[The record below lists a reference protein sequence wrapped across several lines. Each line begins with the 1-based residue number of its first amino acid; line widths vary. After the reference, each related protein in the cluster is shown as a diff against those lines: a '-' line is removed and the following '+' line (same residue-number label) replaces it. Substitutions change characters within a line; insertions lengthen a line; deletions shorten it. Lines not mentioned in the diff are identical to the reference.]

1 MKSKDYEWTVVQN
14 RLEELKQVR
23 GTGNVQSIL
32 HFLRTSMDRDLG
44 GITNPS
50 LYQKS
55 RVGTKNLIDEFI
67 TTSADTISI
76 ILDLTNKPPFDMEAS
91 KHILEQLLVTQQT
104 FGRTALLLSGG
115 STFVMNHIG
124 VVTTL
129 WDTHLLPRVISGSSA
144 GGVVGAVLCA
154 STDAEIPL
162 ILDTLGKGDLC
173 IFESNGRIENALR
186 RIRRLL
192 ATGALFDNAH
202 LTSLLR
208 ELLGDITFQEAYD
221 RTGRI
226 LNIGVSVPYHHELLC
241 LLNYLTAP
249 DVVLWS
255 AV

>member
-1 MKSKDYEWTVVQN
+1 MIVQN
-14 RLEELKQVR
+14 RLEELKRVR
-23 GTGNVQSIL
+23 YTGNVNTIL
-32 HFLRTSMDRDLG
+32 HYLRTSMDRNLG

-50 LYQKS
+50 LYRKC
-55 RVGTKNLIDEFI
+55 RVRTKDLIDEFI
-67 TTSADTISI
+67 TMSADTVSMV
-76 ILDLTNKPPFDMEAS
+76 LDLADKLPLDMEES
-91 KHILEQLLVTQQT
+91 RHILEQLSHTQQT

-115 STFVMNHIG
+115 STFGMNHIG
-124 VVTTL
+124 VVTAL
-129 WDTHLLPRVISGSSA
+129 WGTHLLPRVISGSSA

-173 IFESNGRIENALR
+173 IFESNGRIENALV

-192 ATGALFDNAH
+192 ATGALFDSAH

-249 DVVLWS
+249 EVVLWS